1 MKCRRG
7 RSSLSFAAL
16 VTGLAL
22 SGTLFAF
29 SSPAIA
35 ATTRGPAEH
44 SLGGGAL
51 FVQTDSPSGNQILA
65 YNRNRDGQLTE
76 TGIFSTGGKGSVA
89 AGSAVDPLASQ
100 GSLTLA
106 SQGQVLLAVNGGS
119 DTVSVFRVS
128 GTALSLSEVVPSGGE
143 VPSSIAVHGNLVYVL
158 NSGGA
163 GSVQGFI
170 LFNARLLPLPNS
182 NRSLGLDNTTPPFFL
197 DAPGQ
202 VGITPDGRQLIVTTK
217 ESGNDID
224 IFSLDFFGI
233 PSSEP
238 VVNPAAAPIPFAFT
252 FDSAGH
258 LVVTDAGSSALTS
271 YKVNQDGTVTPLGT
285 AGDGQAALCWV
296 TDDDGYFYGSNA
308 GSANVSLFVLGW
320 SGAPRLVGT
329 AALTTGGGA
338 TDSAVTPD
346 GRFLYV
352 EEGGAGTVDEFQVG
366 SGGYLTLIGE
376 LSGLQAPMEGIAAS

>member
-1 MKCRRG
+1 MRRHSAS
-7 RSSLSFAAL
+7 RSLTFRAVIAG
-16 VTGLAL
+16 VVL
-22 SGTLFAF
+22 SGTLLSL
-29 SSPAIA
+29 SSTASADTAHEPSS
-35 ATTRGPAEH
+35 H
-44 SLGGGAL
+44 SPGGAV
-51 FVQTDSPSGNQILA
+51 FVQTDNPSGNQILA
-65 YNRNRDGQLTE
+65 YHRNGNGQLTE
-76 TGIFSTGGKGSVA
+76 AETYNTDGNGSVA

-106 SQGQVLLAVNGGS
+106 AQGQVLLAVNGGS
-119 DTVSVFRVS
+119 DTVSVFRVDGATLHLS
-128 GTALSLSEVVPSGGE
+128 GVVPSGGD
-143 VPSSIAVHGNLVYVL
+143 VPSSITVHGALVYVL

-170 LFNARLLPLPNS
+170 LIGGRLWTLPNS
-182 NRSLGLDNTTPPFFL
+182 NRSLGLANTTPPFFL

-217 ESGNDID
+217 SSGNDID
-224 IFSLDFFGI
+224 VFSLNFFGI

-258 LVVTDAGSSALTS
+258 LVVTEAGASALTS
-271 YKVNQDGTVTPLGT
+271 YTVHHDGTITSLGT

-296 TDDDGYFYGSNA
+296 IRDDGYFYGSNA
-308 GSANVSLFVLGW
+308 GSANVSQFVSGP
-320 SGAPRLVGT
+320 SGATQLVGVAT
-329 AALTTGGGA
+329 PTTGGGA
-338 TDSAVTPD
+338 TDSAATPD

-366 SGGYLTLIGE
+366 RGGSLTPIGE
-376 LSGLQAPMEGIAAS
+376 LAGLPAPMEGIAAS